1 MLKWL
6 FAAAAFAAL
15 LSLEAQESETYVM
28 LIGGPCRL
36 KPYQLKI
43 KPDIGID
50 ARRTLFQ
57 KEWVAVMGLQAGVEY
72 RRVHRLGAGFYFL
85 NTRVFDRNFDFDI
98 PAEQVEYEFRYNTL
112 YYERVLFFNRK
123 WETGANAH
131 VGGGSVKIFYQNP
144 QNPND
149 RIELD
154 PVEFSAFELAAYGNY
169 NIFYWLGIGAGTGYR
184 FVFAGGSDLRRN
196 FSSPIAVVNLQLKI
210 TKLARGF
217 FDETVK
223 YEF

>member
-1 MLKWL
+1 MLR
-6 FAAAAFAAL
+6 FAAL
-15 LSLEAQESETYVM
+15 LCALLASFSPKAQESETYVM
-28 LIGGPCRL
+28 IIGGPCRL
-36 KPYQLKI
+36 ESYQLKT

-57 KEWVAVMGLQAGVEY
+57 KQWVAVMGLQAGVEF

-85 NTRVFDRNFDFDI
+85 NTRVFDRQFDFDI
-98 PAEQVEYEFRYNTL
+98 PAEQVEYEFRYNSL

-131 VGGGSVKIFYQNP
+131 LGGGSVKIFYQNP

-154 PVEFSAFELAAYGNY
+154 PVEFSAVELAAYGNY
-169 NIFYWLGIGAGTGYR
+169 NILYWLGVGVGTGYR
-184 FVFAGGSDLRRN
+184 FVFGAGNDLRKN

-217 FDETVK
+217 FDENVK
-223 YEF
+223 HEF